1 MEVTLHSVRVYDS
14 NAISHDDSS
23 KELEKQEIVVNLSKS
38 SSIQKKYDVLKIKF
52 GSPFS
57 LVVNG
62 QRVRSNL
69 GRINLT
75 WITGQSIETSID
87 TMLSKMME
95 DDFNTKSV
103 FEDKWLISIMFEK
116 TVSVPDSELNKNSMF
131 VWLANPEYGEKF
143 RQETAD
149 QFDMIVSLL
158 SLYIKPENFK
168 TILFKTRVYY
178 SSPSRLPFGFPES
191 LLSASATVKY
201 SARGVDLQQI
211 ESSIEKAVSTPTD
224 KLKILNEVSY
234 WYLLA
239 LREHDVWKSFLLLFT
254 GLEIL
259 HNSLSHLYFREVMQQ
274 LHLITTSFD
283 QIANVPIYSTLQKN
297 KTHWKL
303 EKDLSDRGKF
313 AIIALKLFPYE
324 AANDY
329 MEFVGIKLL
338 RNAIVHGNSK
348 LEDIQIP
355 GIELKSL
362 FLRYLRA
369 AFEDLI
375 FDL

>member
-1 MEVTLHSVRVYDS
+1 M
-14 NAISHDDSS
+14 
-23 KELEKQEIVVNLSKS
+23 
-38 SSIQKKYDVLKIKF
+38 
-52 GSPFS
+52 
-57 LVVNG
+57 
-62 QRVRSNL
+62 
-69 GRINLT
+69 
-75 WITGQSIETSID
+75 
-87 TMLSKMME
+87 
-95 DDFNTKSV
+95 
-103 FEDKWLISIMFEK
+103 
-116 TVSVPDSELNKNSMF
+116 
-131 VWLANPEYGEKF
+131 
-143 RQETAD
+143 
-149 QFDMIVSLL
+149 
-158 SLYIKPENFK
+158 
-168 TILFKTRVYY
+168 
-178 SSPSRLPFGFPES
+178 PFGFPES